1 MSVPATLINIF
12 MRFPINTYL
21 GEKAKSLGEIISTK
35 RKCYF
40 LYRICNNFFR
50 TALFLEKQIDIM
62 VVAGAALC
70 RQKSYKDKL

>member
-40 LYRICNNFFR
+40 LYRICNNFF
-50 TALFLEKQIDIM
+50 
-62 VVAGAALC
+62 
-70 RQKSYKDKL
+70 